1 MAFKNLQEGIE
12 NEILQIKLR
21 ISDREYMMGFVF

>member
-1 MAFKNLQEGIE
+1 MAFKNLLEGIE